1 MSTRDISQGLH
12 THLWWWRC
20 FVMSGSHHLKIS
32 NPRLHAIL
40 SSFTQW
46 IMCCPCAISI
56 QKNTFWLWNSFVVS
70 LLHLCTC
77 FWYLYY
83 FSRSRVDRYCCL
95 KFWLWKD
102 PQTELVPH
110 FDSWRYINSPSSFIC
125 FHFTPH
131 VSLPPRW
138 TGILHGSRQLLGKPG
153 KCRWGEQCSM
163 LPVASC
169 YVMLCKPALS
179 ATSVDHIHLAF
190 TLDFSFTPSSLS
202 CSQTSAIGRHNIIR
216 DISNSRSIRRA
227 LHTRGNM
234 YVHGE
239 APSVLHPGKNDRKT
253 IIRHQLPRGP
263 THGHHVTLGLNT
275 STYSIRS
282 HSVSVYCLVAFRG
295 SHKEMSA
302 KYNS

>member
-1 MSTRDISQGLH
+1 
-12 THLWWWRC
+12 
-20 FVMSGSHHLKIS
+20 
-32 NPRLHAIL
+32 
-40 SSFTQW
+40 
-46 IMCCPCAISI
+46 MCCPCAISI
-56 QKNTFWLWNSFVVS
+56 QKTLSGS
-70 LLHLCTC
+70 
-77 FWYLYY
+77 
-83 FSRSRVDRYCCL
+83 
-95 KFWLWKD
+95 
-102 PQTELVPH
+102 
-110 FDSWRYINSPSSFIC
+110 
-125 FHFTPH
+125 
-131 VSLPPRW
+131 
-138 TGILHGSRQLLGKPG
+138 GILSWSPYFIYVHASGIFTIFHGQESIVIVLSFDYEKTHRQNLFRTLIVEGTSILPRRLSAFTSLHMCLFRPG
-153 KCRWGEQCSM
+153 GRVCYMGPGSCWGNLANAGGESN
-163 LPVASC
+163 ARC
-169 YVMLCKPALS
+169 YQSLHVMLCKPALS